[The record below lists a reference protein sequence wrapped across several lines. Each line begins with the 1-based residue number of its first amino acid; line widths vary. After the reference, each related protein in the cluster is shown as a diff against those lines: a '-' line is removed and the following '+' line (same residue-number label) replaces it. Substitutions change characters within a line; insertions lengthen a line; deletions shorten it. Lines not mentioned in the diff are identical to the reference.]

1 MFCQTGRTEMLFK
14 KRRWILNRVVVIY
27 GEVWY
32 HLIEY
37 KFEENRSLALLAYI
51 KGTAVYADQ
60 ENIVIDNHG
69 MGYQVKVTSSACEKV
84 HMGEEVTLFTYL
96 YVREDLL
103 ALYGFLTREELRLF
117 QILLSV
123 NGIGPKVA
131 LSVLSTL
138 TVEDLY
144 YAVIGE
150 DVKSIARTPGIGP
163 KGARRMIIE
172 LKDKLDLQELGI
184 GMPDSERTTGNLLDD
199 SGGAS
204 AVADTIEALETLGY
218 SIGDAYR
225 AVHKVSGADSLDAE
239 ILLKE
244 ALKIMMMG

>member
-1 MFCQTGRTEMLFK
+1 MLT
-14 KRRWILNRVVVIY
+14 
-27 GEVWY
+27 
-32 HLIEY
+32 
-37 KFEENRSLALLAYI
+37 YI
-51 KGTAVYADQ
+51 KGTAVYADH

-69 MGYQVKVTSSACEKV
+69 MGYQIKATSSACEKV
-84 HMGEEVTLFTYL
+84 HIGEGITLFTYL

-144 YAVIGE
+144 YAVISE
-150 DVKSIARTPGIGP
+150 DTKSIARTPGIGP
-163 KGARRMIIE
+163 KGAKRMIIE
-172 LKDKLDLQELGI
+172 LKDKLDLQDLGI
-184 GMPDSERTTGNLLDD
+184 SAQEAERAGGDLLDD
-199 SGGAS
+199 SEGSS
-204 AVADTIEALETLGY
+204 AVADTIEALEALGY
-218 SIGDAYR
+218 SSGEAYR
-225 AVHKVSGADSLDAE
+225 AVHKVSNMDSLDAE
-239 ILLKE
+239 VLLKE